1 MKSKG
6 FSSIVTKDIDNHS
19 GESLWRKY
27 RDIKAFV
34 INEISDIYASC
45 MPPPSGISMEEIFIK
60 TRYKFIFLFNY
71 RLINLVVTLC
81 TTNVTPFYQL
91 GRKLLFQRLEE
102 KKKEKVSKKKANE
115 LNKEGDVVELKQF
128 DEKWF
133 PTEWAVFLTYGIA
146 SSKPESAFFI
156 E

>member
-115 LNKEGDVVELKQF
+115 LNKEGDVVELKPF

>member
-6 FSSIVTKDIDNHS
+6 FSSIVTKDIDIHS

-45 MPPPSGISMEEIFIK
+45 MPPPSGISIEEILIK
-60 TRYKFIFLFNY
+60 TRYKFKLLFNY
-71 RLINLVVTLC
+71 RLINLVVILC
-81 TTNVTPFYQL
+81 TTNLKPLYQL
-91 GRKLLFQRLEE
+91 GRRLLFQRLEE
-102 KKKEKVSKKKANE
+102 KKKERVRKKKANE
-115 LNKEGDVVELKQF
+115 LNKEGEVLEVKAF